1 MSDPL
6 SGITNI
12 RPAYPVRPLQ
22 PSQDDRQSGQ
32 RRKPLPENRPEDQAE
47 NKPGD
52 IEEKNSQN
60 NSVVNNDGTEEDRQS
75 IIDEYI

>member
-32 RRKPLPENRPEDQAE
+32 RRKPSPENRPEDQAD

-52 IEEKNSQN
+52 VAEKKSQN